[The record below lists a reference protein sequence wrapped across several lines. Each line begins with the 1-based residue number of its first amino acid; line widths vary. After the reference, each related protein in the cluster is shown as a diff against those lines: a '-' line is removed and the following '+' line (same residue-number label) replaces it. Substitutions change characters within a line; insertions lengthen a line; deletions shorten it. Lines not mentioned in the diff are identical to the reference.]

1 MHGPK
6 SWHQLQAPTNDYHV
20 PPNLCN
26 HCNLKRSGH
35 FFWLPSFA
43 LNELPELAFVLSDI
57 HHKTWGA
64 MTGKQEIARKVT
76 GTQPKST
83 EGPIGLDTVEVPSTQ
98 PKKIGSWWIKLVHF
112 RISAIRKNAG
122 FLQDQSTSVVHT
134 FFCNPYSSLHWA
146 DICCGAVRWLRI
158 STFQV
163 SWASRLGD
171 TSMLASC
178 AVYSWVG
185 SDWLL
190 IGKRMEKRRKR
201 DR

>member
-1 MHGPK
+1 MLILKHLQEALRNHKIQLLQMHGPK

-43 LNELPELAFVLSDI
+43 SNELPELALVLSDI

-83 EGPIGLDTVEVPSTQ
+83 EGPIGLDTVKVPSTQ
-98 PKKIGSWWIKLVHF
+98 QKKIGSWWIKLVHF

-134 FFCNPYSSLHWA
+134 CFLQSVFLVAFSWYL
-146 DICCGAVRWLRI
+146 LRC
-158 STFQV
+158 S
-163 SWASRLGD
+163 
-171 TSMLASC
+171 
-178 AVYSWVG
+178 
-185 SDWLL
+185 
-190 IGKRMEKRRKR
+190 
-201 DR
+201 